1 MAGAGWRDFVPGEVL
16 TAANVQDYL
25 QDQAVMVFASAA
37 ARTSGLASPTK
48 GMVSY
53 LSDINSLN
61 VYDGSAWVF
70 PNKIVQIV
78 RATSTTQRTT
88 TSTTFVDTN
97 ESITITPKSSTSS
110 VLLLATFQAVS
121 NRGSQGDSRGAYQW
135 TTSAN
140 AAIAGAEGM
149 LTFSDN
155 DLQGFRYMPVTI
167 SAYHSP
173 ATTSATT
180 YKLRFR
186 VTNANNT
193 AYVNGPDAT
202 TTLYAFEIGA

>member
-37 ARTSGLASPTK
+37 ARTSALASPTE

-78 RATSTTQRTT
+78 RATSTTQRST
-88 TSTTFVDTN
+88 TSTTFVDSN

-110 VLLLATFQAVS
+110 ILIVATFLGLTVRNAS
-121 NRGSQGDSRGAYQW
+121 GDARGSYQL
-135 TTSAN
+135 TTSGN
-140 AAIAGAEGM
+140 TGLSGAEIM
-149 LTFSDN
+149 LIGSNNFQ
-155 DLQGFRYMPVTI
+155 QGYFYAPVTLFG
-167 SAYHSP
+167 YHSP

-186 VTNANNT
+186 SESATTT
-193 AYVNGPDAT
+193 AYVNGSDST
-202 TTLYAFEIGA
+202 TRLYAFEIGA